1 MLDVHGETAARSAH
15 AGDAVMPRG
24 QLLDVHDS
32 NDAMTSALS
41 TYSLPPLHVIRYWS
55 KLSCFKFD

>member
-1 MLDVHGETAARSAH
+1 VLDVHGETAARSAH

-41 TYSLPPLHVIRYWS
+41 KYSLPRVACYKMLVKV
-55 KLSCFKFD
+55 KLL

>member
-1 MLDVHGETAARSAH
+1 MLDVHGETAARSAP

-41 TYSLPPLHVIRYWS
+41 TYSSSVACYKILVKV
-55 KLSCFKFD
+55 KLL